1 MGIGFIPP
9 NPNPDSQLTVEVIA
23 VLFGIPSAIAFVV
36 GVILLIL
43 LIRRK
48 LLGNSHGSKD
58 DIREHLVEVH
68 VSSTSIVAEEMNS
81 NLSTSSYS
89 LDIYTPKL
97 SSIDSKSP
105 SISQTSCMTHST
117 SELSNAGPQ
126 PLTQNVTSAFQH
138 HSSSLSSL
146 DIYSIA
152 LPQKV
157 SST

>member
-1 MGIGFIPP
+1 M
-9 NPNPDSQLTVEVIA
+9 
-23 VLFGIPSAIAFVV
+23 
-36 GVILLIL
+36 
-43 LIRRK
+43 
-48 LLGNSHGSKD
+48 
-58 DIREHLVEVH
+58 
-68 VSSTSIVAEEMNS
+68 AEEMNS

-105 SISQTSCMTHST
+105 SISQTSCMTHSMN
-117 SELSNAGPQ
+117 ELSNAGPQ
-126 PLTQNVTSAFQH
+126 PLTQNVTSAVQH

-146 DIYSIA
+146 DILYSIA